1 MIRLDAKL
9 GAGVL
14 VGAAAL
20 YAVLSIATGRS
31 ARAEVPPDLSASAK
45 DAALDVWKAGALM
58 VEQDVS
64 VIDVRPSDAYARYHL
79 PGARSMPGAAA
90 AEARSAAAGRPV
102 LVYAGKDEVAQKLV
116 TELRASGALR
126 TWYLVDGARAWYLA
140 FQLPV
145 PLFAESGPPDGYA
158 QALRVAGSCLEKPDP
173 TRRGQAAEALQALA
187 KANYQPTLLK
197 SGKKAAAASGG
208 KKKISGGCG

>member
-1 MIRLDAKL
+1 MIRFDAKL

-20 YAVLSIATGRS
+20 YAALSIATGRS

-45 DAALDVWKAGALM
+45 DAALDVWKGAALI
-58 VEQDVS
+58 VERDAAI
-64 VIDVRPSDAYARYHL
+64 IDVRPSDAYARYHL
-79 PGARSMPGAAA
+79 PGAKSVPGASGDEVRAAA
-90 AEARSAAAGRPV
+90 AGKPV
-102 LVYAGKDEVAQKLV
+102 LVYAGKDDVAQKLV
-116 TELRASGALR
+116 TDLRASGALR
-126 TWYLVDGARAWYLA
+126 AWYLVDGARGWYLA

-158 QALRVAGSCLEKPDP
+158 QALRVAGSWLEKPDP
-173 TRRGQAAEALQALA
+173 TRRGQAAEALQTLA